1 MYNAPVLSSIERDP
15 SVTALYLFPTK
26 ALAQDQ
32 LRSLKGLVHSSPAL
46 RQRVQCWWVL
56 CGAWDCHDTP
66 TLAHLCSCVC
76 VCVCVCVRVCVP
88 LCLTTS
94 AYDGD
99 TPHPVRNSIRDAANI
114 VLTNPD
120 MLHLALLPRHGE
132 WVRFLGSLRWL
143 VIDEAHT

>member
-1 MYNAPVLSSIERDP
+1 MC
-15 SVTALYLFPTK
+15 SVGGCCVVPGIVTTL
-26 ALAQDQ
+26 
-32 LRSLKGLVHSSPAL
+32 LRLLTCV
-46 RQRVQCWWVL
+46 RV
-56 CGAWDCHDTP
+56 
-66 TLAHLCSCVC
+66 CVC